1 MVIDFDIFAL
11 LGFFLIFGLI
21 GWFLKTKR
29 DKDRVY
35 LIFYGFFCLYL
46 MAMLSNT
53 VFPLAYI
60 GHEYPPNLWHSIN
73 FIPLVGIFKLE
84 SLLNIGI
91 LVPFGFAVPFVRTIP
106 GTKAMVPI
114 VLIPGLI
121 IELLQFLSGLASAGY
136 TWRLIDIN
144 DYLCYAVG
152 IALGYLVFR
161 LIASLILD
169 LFPDGFQGEKV
180 AMFVQRVFERSTPKK
195 EREAFGDEGY

>member
-1 MVIDFDIFAL
+1 MVIDFDIFSL
-11 LGFFLIFGLI
+11 LGFLLIFGLI
-21 GWFLKTKR
+21 GWFLKTKKG
-29 DKDRVY
+29 KDRVY

-73 FIPLVGIFKLE
+73 LIPFIGIFKLD
-84 SLLNIGI
+84 SLLSIGI
-91 LVPFGFAVPFVRTIP
+91 LVPFGFAVPFVRTIAGP
-106 GTKAMVPI
+106 KAMIPI

-144 DYLCYAVG
+144 DYLCYSLG

-161 LIASLILD
+161 LISSLILD
-169 LFPDGFQGEKV
+169 LFPDEFQGENV
-180 AMFVQRVFERSTPKK
+180 AMYVRRVFERSTPKK
-195 EREAFGDEGY
+195 EHEAFGDEGY